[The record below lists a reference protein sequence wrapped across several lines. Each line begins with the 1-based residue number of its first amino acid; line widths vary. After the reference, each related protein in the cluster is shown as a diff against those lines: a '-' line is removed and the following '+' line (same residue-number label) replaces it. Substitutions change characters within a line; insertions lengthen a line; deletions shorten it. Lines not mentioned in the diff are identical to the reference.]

1 MMRQMR
7 MAAFAVA
14 LTVVLS
20 GFALAQ
26 RDADDDGYY
35 NPRGYGQ
42 AQQNG
47 YQNGYHDGYS
57 KGQHEGRERDPNDYQ
72 TPDWR
77 QATRGYQSWMGPVQ
91 VFQNAY
97 RDGYRTGFQA
107 GYRSVNRGG
116 WGDGDGDRDDIRPIN
131 DGHYPYGSWG
141 RGNVGYNI
149 GYQDGA
155 AVAREDTAKNKPY
168 NPNPRGMYDD
178 EDHGYR
184 SEYGSKDVYRAQYA
198 NGYRSG
204 YQAAFRRY

>member
-1 MMRQMR
+1 
-7 MAAFAVA
+7 MATFAAVV
-14 LTVVLS
+14 TVLMG

-35 NPRGYGQ
+35 SPRGYAGS
-42 AQQNG
+42 AQQYG
-47 YQNGYHDGYS
+47 YQNDYRDGYG
-57 KGQHEGRERDPNDYQ
+57 KGQHEGRERDFNDYQ

-97 RDGYRTGFQA
+97 REGYRNGFQA
-107 GYRSVNRGG
+107 GFRSVNYHPG
-116 WGDGDGDRDDIRPIN
+116 P
-131 DGHYPYGSWG
+131 YPYGSWG
-141 RGNVGYNI
+141 RGNVAFNF

-155 AVAREDTAKNKPY
+155 SVAREDMAKNKPY
-168 NPNPRGMYDD
+168 NPNPRGRYDD

-184 SEYGSKDVYRAQYA
+184 SEYGSKDAYRAQYA
-198 NGYRSG
+198 NGYRTG

>member
-1 MMRQMR
+1 MMRQIR
-7 MAAFAVA
+7 MATFAAVV
-14 LTVVLS
+14 TVLMG

-35 NPRGYGQ
+35 SPRGYAGS
-42 AQQNG
+42 AQQYG
-47 YQNGYHDGYS
+47 YQNGYRDGYG
-57 KGQHEGRERDPNDYQ
+57 KGQHEGRERDFNDYQ

-97 RDGYRTGFQA
+97 RDGYRNGFQA
-107 GYRSVNRGG
+107 GFRSVNYHPG
-116 WGDGDGDRDDIRPIN
+116 P
-131 DGHYPYGSWG
+131 YPYGAWG
-141 RGNVGYNI
+141 RGNVAFNF

-155 AVAREDTAKNKPY
+155 SVAREDMAKNKPY
-168 NPNPRGMYDD
+168 NPNPRGKYDD

-184 SEYGSKDVYRAQYA
+184 GEYGSKDAYRAQYA